1 MSVTL
6 AIFRL
11 SQADWESLTAVNAVG
26 SQGLDVRAI
35 GFDLRVQFEELVRRD
50 LEHV

>member
-1 MSVTL
+1 MTC
-6 AIFRL
+6 AKFRL
-11 SQADWESLTAVNAVG
+11 SQADWESLTAVNAIG
-26 SQGLDVRAI
+26 RQGHDVRAI